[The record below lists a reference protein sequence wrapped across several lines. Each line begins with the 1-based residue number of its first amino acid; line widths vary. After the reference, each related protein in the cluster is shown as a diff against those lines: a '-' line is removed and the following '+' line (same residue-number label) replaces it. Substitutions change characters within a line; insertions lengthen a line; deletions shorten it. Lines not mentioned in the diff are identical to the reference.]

1 MIQRRKRRI
10 RAGRER
16 MLFFIEK
23 KEHQYLT
30 YLTSNVNSDAW
41 AGHRRG

>member
-16 MLFFIEK
+16 MLFFIK
-23 KEHQYLT
+23 KNEHQ
-30 YLTSNVNSDAW
+30 YLTSNVNSNVRAGRRW
-41 AGHRRG
+41 A